1 MNEPILPLPPAEL
14 LDIASGYQR
23 SGALFALVEFEVP
36 TLLAKGPLELPAIAL
51 TLKLH
56 PIAADRFLNSCVALG
71 LLERIDGEFR
81 NSSLADEFLVKG
93 KPSYLGDQIRRY
105 EETSYPQWSGLAEN
119 LRKWRPGA
127 TDKTIAVVDEQ
138 GRDGMRAQHNL
149 ALMTGQALARKY
161 DFTRHSV
168 MLDLGGGTAAMSIGI
183 CQVHP
188 NLRSIVFDLPE
199 ICEIAREYIQDS
211 GMRGRIEVR
220 AGNFK
225 EDSLPNGVDV
235 VLLANL
241 LSVASEDTNR
251 WLLRRIYELLP
262 TGGVCIISGWIL
274 DDTRTS
280 PLVPVLFCLEDIN
293 REAPDVERTESTYR
307 SWMEEEGFIEIRRSL
322 YCPPTSLM
330 TGKKGRG

>member
-1 MNEPILPLPPAEL
+1 MNKPILPLPPSEL
-14 LDIASGYQR
+14 LDLATGYQR
-23 SGALFALVEFEVP
+23 SRALFALVEFEVP
-36 TLLAKGPLELPAIAL
+36 SLLAKGPLALETIAS

-71 LLERIDGEFR
+71 LLERIHSEFR
-81 NSSLADEFLVKG
+81 NTALADEFLVKG

-105 EETSYPQWSGLAEN
+105 DVTSYPLWSDLAEN

-127 TDKTIAVVDEQ
+127 TDKSIAVVDEEW
-138 GRDGMRAQHNL
+138 REGMRSQHNL
-149 ALMTGQALARKY
+149 ALLTGQALARKY
-161 DFTRHSV
+161 DFARHSL
-168 MLDLGGGTAAMSIGI
+168 MLDLGGGTAAMSIGL

-199 ICEIAREYIQDS
+199 ICEVAREYIEEA
-211 GMRGRIEVR
+211 GMSGRIEVK

-225 EDSLPNGVDV
+225 EDKLPGGFDV

-241 LSVASEDTNR
+241 LSVASEETNR
-251 WLLRRIYELLP
+251 LLLRKIYELLP
-262 TGGVCIISGWIL
+262 PGGACIISGWML
-274 DDTRTS
+274 DDSRTS

-293 REAPDVERTESTYR
+293 RGAPDVERTESTYR
-307 SWMEEEGFIEIRRSL
+307 KWMEEAGFIEIRRSL

>member
-1 MNEPILPLPPAEL
+1 M
-14 LDIASGYQR
+14 LDIATGYQR
-23 SGALFALVEFEVP
+23 SGALFALVELEVP
-36 TLLAKGPLELPAIAL
+36 SLLAKGALALAAIASM
-51 TLKLH
+51 LKLH

-81 NSSLADEFLVKG
+81 NTSLADEFLVKG

-105 EETSYPQWSGLAEN
+105 EETSYPLWSDLAEN

-138 GRDGMRAQHNL
+138 GQDGMRAQHNL
-149 ALMTGQALARKY
+149 ALMTGQALAREY
-161 DFTRHSV
+161 NFAMHSV

-183 CQVHP
+183 CQIHS

-199 ICEIAREYIQDS
+199 ICEVAREYLERS
-211 GMRGRIEVR
+211 EMRNRIEVK

-225 EDSLPNGVDV
+225 EDNLPDGFDV

-251 WLLRRIYELLP
+251 WLLRRIYELLAP
-262 TGGVCIISGWIL
+262 GGVCIISGWIL
-274 DDTRTS
+274 DDSRTS

-293 REAPDVERTESTYR
+293 REAADVERSESTYR
-307 SWMEEEGFIEIRRSL
+307 SWMEEAGFIEIRRSL

-330 TGKKGRG
+330 TGRKGRGQRSVPPVR